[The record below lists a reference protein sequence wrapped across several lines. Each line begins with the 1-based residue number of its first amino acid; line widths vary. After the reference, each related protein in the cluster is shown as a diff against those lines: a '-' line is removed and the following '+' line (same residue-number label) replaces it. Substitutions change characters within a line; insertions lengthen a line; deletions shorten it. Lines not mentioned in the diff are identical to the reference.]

1 MLIGIDLGTTNCL
14 AAYFQ
19 EDGPVLIP
27 NRQGEYLTPSVVS
40 IDEEGQLYIGATARE
55 RKVKYPEQTAEIFK
69 RSMGTEKQFF
79 LGNQKMD
86 ASALSSL
93 MLRSLKED
101 AQRFLGQPVE
111 EAIISVPAYFN
122 ELQRKATKTAGEMAG
137 LKVRRII
144 SEPTAAA
151 IAYGFGNRDPEQ
163 RNSEQRDLE
172 QRNLE
177 QREQEQVVLV
187 FDLGGGTFDVSILE
201 FDDGIV
207 EVHAIAGDNYLG
219 GEDFTMTLVK
229 LFCEKNGLHMESLSR
244 GELARVRNRC
254 EEAKKRFEYED
265 SVSIS
270 CKLKEKVYD
279 TRIGI
284 GAYEAACQS
293 LLEKMKLPVERS
305 LKDAAYK
312 VSDIDDIILVG
323 GGTRLRIVRRFIT
336 RLFGRLPNMSVNPDE
351 AVALGAAIQCAMSER
366 NEILKEVILTDVC
379 PFTLGTSV
387 LKQGSGKL
395 GDQELFYPIIERNT
409 TIPVS
414 RSEIFYTVHDNQS
427 EVTVDVLQGESRF
440 AKNNLLLGQIN
451 VKVPPAPAGQ
461 EAVRITYTYDV
472 NALLE
477 VKVRVESTGLEKT
490 VILQQA
496 AQKLSEEEAQA
507 RMKKLDYLKVLPW
520 EQEINKQVIFR
531 GERLYEESLGDVRMY
546 IQELLYRFD
555 KTLAG
560 QDPQKIET
568 ARKELIRALD
578 EIENG
583 DY

>member
-40 IDEEGQLYIGATARE
+40 IDDEGQLYIGATARE

-69 RSMGTEKQFF
+69 RSMGTEKQFS

-86 ASALSSL
+86 ATALSSL

-151 IAYGFGNRDPEQ
+151 IAYGFGNRDSEQSNPEQ
-163 RNSEQRDLE
+163 RELE
-172 QRNLE
+172 K
-177 QREQEQVVLV
+177 RELEQVVLV

-254 EEAKKRFEYED
+254 EEAKKQFEYED

-305 LKDAAYK
+305 LKDASYK
-312 VSDIDDIILVG
+312 VSDIDDIILV
-323 GGTRLRIVRRFIT
+323 
-336 RLFGRLPNMSVNPDE
+336 
-351 AVALGAAIQCAMSER
+351 
-366 NEILKEVILTDVC
+366 
-379 PFTLGTSV
+379 
-387 LKQGSGKL
+387 
-395 GDQELFYPIIERNT
+395 
-409 TIPVS
+409 
-414 RSEIFYTVHDNQS
+414 
-427 EVTVDVLQGESRF
+427 
-440 AKNNLLLGQIN
+440 
-451 VKVPPAPAGQ
+451 
-461 EAVRITYTYDV
+461 
-472 NALLE
+472 
-477 VKVRVESTGLEKT
+477 
-490 VILQQA
+490 
-496 AQKLSEEEAQA
+496 
-507 RMKKLDYLKVLPW
+507 
-520 EQEINKQVIFR
+520 
-531 GERLYEESLGDVRMY
+531 
-546 IQELLYRFD
+546 
-555 KTLAG
+555 
-560 QDPQKIET
+560 
-568 ARKELIRALD
+568 
-578 EIENG
+578 
-583 DY
+583 